1 MIKIFIV
8 WIVFFHVE
16 QKKKLKSYKLCGNE
30 DFCDFTMPCEE
41 NSLLEFTQD
50 LKSIKTPFLINTGFE
65 CLIK

>member
-1 MIKIFIV
+1 MKI
-8 WIVFFHVE
+8 
-16 QKKKLKSYKLCGNE
+16 
-30 DFCDFTMPCEE
+30 FCDFTMPCEE